1 MKNVII
7 TKIFM
12 KNVAIMKIF
21 MKNVVIT
28 KNENLF
34 EEWKVVITKIFI
46 KNVFHKFSNN
56 SKKQRE

>member
-1 MKNVII
+1 MKNAVI

-12 KNVAIMKIF
+12 KD
-21 MKNVVIT
+21 VVIT

-34 EEWKVVITKIFI
+34 EEWNVVIMKIFT
-46 KNVFHKFSNN
+46 KTLVHKFSNN

>member
-1 MKNVII
+1 MKNV
-7 TKIFM
+7 
-12 KNVAIMKIF
+12 VIMKIF

-34 EEWKVVITKIFI
+34 DEWNVVITKIFI
-46 KNVFHKFSNN
+46 KNVAHKFSRN